1 MKLKPLNDN
10 VLIKPQARE
19 EATKS
24 GIVLPSSV
32 KNDGPEKGKVLA
44 VGEGRLLEDGSRAK
58 VAISVGDQ
66 VLYKKSYNSEEL
78 ELDEGKC
85 LLLSEHDILGI
96 IN

>member
-1 MKLKPLNDN
+1 MNLKPLNDN

-32 KNDGPEKGKVLA
+32 KNEGPAKGQVLA
-44 VGEGRLLEDGSRAK
+44 VGEGQLLEDGTRAK
-58 VAISVGDQ
+58 MSVAVGDQ
-66 VLYKKSYNSEEL
+66 VLYKKSYSSEEL

-85 LLLSEHDILGI
+85 LLVSEHDILGI
-96 IN
+96 IK